1 MEKNSLP
8 HIVQDL
14 KSKRDALSL
23 AHEQLKKI
31 AMTGTNVSLF
41 CL

>member
-1 MEKNSLP
+1 MEKQTLP
-8 HIVQDL
+8 MIIQDL

-31 AMTGTNVSLF
+31 MTTGTSV
-41 CL
+41 

>member
-1 MEKNSLP
+1 MFIYMEKPELS

-23 AHEQLKKI
+23 AHETTKK
-31 AMTGTNVSLF
+31 TE
-41 CL
+41 